1 MGRETA
7 PPEGE
12 EDMEKTAEQET
23 AKTFQRTRMVVMAAA
38 FAALACVATMVV
50 KVPSPTG
57 GYMNLGD
64 TVVLLGGYL
73 LGPAWGAL
81 AGSIGPALAD
91 VLLGSPIYAPATL
104 VIKAGMA
111 ALAAACHQAFG
122 KGRGPLGLAACGIMG
137 ELPMVVG
144 YWLYDALLLG
154 SAAGAAAGIPS
165 NLVQAA
171 FGIAASTLLA
181 AALGRSAYVRR
192 SSPAVSR
199 NRKKLPG
206 GPLARRGAL
215 RLRENLKDACGGG
228 PLARRPDPEGG
239 RMAQSPR
246 PGPQARSPE
255 REAPSGF

>member
-1 MGRETA
+1 
-7 PPEGE
+7 
-12 EDMEKTAEQET
+12 MEKTVEQET

-122 KGRGPLGLAACGIMG
+122 KGRGPLGLAACGIG
-137 ELPMVVG
+137 G
-144 YWLYDALLLG
+144 LLAVRRP
-154 SAAGAAAGIPS
+154 AAGERGWCRGGYPQQSGAGC
-165 NLVQAA
+165 L
-171 FGIAASTLLA
+171 
-181 AALGRSAYVRR
+181 RHRR
-192 SSPAVSR
+192 LHTAGGGSGPQRLRPAGVPPAVIPATW
-199 NRKKLPG
+199 KKAPPAG
-206 GPLARRGAL
+206 QRPAGGAL

-228 PLARRPDPEGG
+228 PLARRRTPEGG

>member
-1 MGRETA
+1 
-7 PPEGE
+7 
-12 EDMEKTAEQET
+12 MEKTAERELG
-23 AKTFQRTRMVVMAAA
+23 KTSQRTRMVVMTAA

-91 VLLGSPIYAPATL
+91 VLLGAPLYAPATL

-111 ALAAACHQAFG
+111 ALAAVCWQTFG
-122 KGRGPLGLAACGIMG
+122 RGHGPLGLVACGIVG
-137 ELPMVVG
+137 ELPMVLG
-144 YWLYDALLLG
+144 YWLYDALLMG
-154 SAAGAAAGIPS
+154 SLTGAAAGIPS

-181 AALGRSAYVRR
+181 AALGRSAYIRR
-192 SSPAVSR
+192 EFSW
-199 NRKKLPG
+199 L
-206 GPLARRGAL
+206 
-215 RLRENLKDACGGG
+215 
-228 PLARRPDPEGG
+228 
-239 RMAQSPR
+239 
-246 PGPQARSPE
+246 
-255 REAPSGF
+255 

>member
-1 MGRETA
+1 
-7 PPEGE
+7 
-12 EDMEKTAEQET
+12 MEKTAERELG
-23 AKTFQRTRMVVMAAA
+23 KTSRRTRMIVMTAA

-73 LGPAWGAL
+73 LGPGWGAL

-91 VLLGSPIYAPATL
+91 VLLGSPVYAPATL

-111 ALAAACHQAFG
+111 ALAAVCWQFLG
-122 KGRGPLGLAACGIMG
+122 KGRGPLGMAACGVVG

-144 YWLYDALLLG
+144 YWLYDGVLMG
-154 SAAGAAAGIPS
+154 SLAGAAAGIPS

-192 SSPAVSR
+192 GV
-199 NRKKLPG
+199 
-206 GPLARRGAL
+206 
-215 RLRENLKDACGGG
+215 
-228 PLARRPDPEGG
+228 
-239 RMAQSPR
+239 PR
-246 PGPQARSPE
+246 P
-255 REAPSGF
+255 

>member
-12 EDMEKTAEQET
+12 EDMEKTVEQET

-38 FAALACVATMVV
+38 FAALACV
-50 KVPSPTG
+50 
-57 GYMNLGD
+57 
-64 TVVLLGGYL
+64 
-73 LGPAWGAL
+73 
-81 AGSIGPALAD
+81 ALAD

-192 SSPAVSR
+192 EFP
-199 NRKKLPG
+199 
-206 GPLARRGAL
+206 
-215 RLRENLKDACGGG
+215 RL
-228 PLARRPDPEGG
+228 
-239 RMAQSPR
+239 
-246 PGPQARSPE
+246 
-255 REAPSGF
+255 

>member
-1 MGRETA
+1 
-7 PPEGE
+7 
-12 EDMEKTAEQET
+12 MEKTAERELG
-23 AKTFQRTRMVVMAAA
+23 KTSRRTRMIVMTAA

-73 LGPAWGAL
+73 LGPGWGAL

-91 VLLGSPIYAPATL
+91 VLLGSPVYAPATL

-111 ALAAACHQAFG
+111 ALAAVCWQFLG
-122 KGRGPLGLAACGIMG
+122 KGRGPLGMAACGVVG

-144 YWLYDALLLG
+144 YWMYDGVLMG
-154 SAAGAAAGIPS
+154 SLAGAAAGIPS

-192 SSPAVSR
+192 EFP
-199 NRKKLPG
+199 
-206 GPLARRGAL
+206 
-215 RLRENLKDACGGG
+215 RL
-228 PLARRPDPEGG
+228 
-239 RMAQSPR
+239 
-246 PGPQARSPE
+246 
-255 REAPSGF
+255 

>member
-1 MGRETA
+1 
-7 PPEGE
+7 
-12 EDMEKTAEQET
+12 MEKTAEQET

-122 KGRGPLGLAACGIMG
+122 KGRGPLGLAACGIVG

-154 SAAGAAAGIPS
+154 LDSAPVAAFVAGVLVGISAEITARLRKGPAIVYATMGVIPLVPGYGLYRTMEYMVQTDYMQALAAGMETALVAGAIALS
-165 NLVQAA
+165 LGFSTVVARNA
-171 FGIAASTLLA
+171 FRLLG
-181 AALGRSAYVRR
+181 LRHH
-192 SSPAVSR
+192 
-199 NRKKLPG
+199 
-206 GPLARRGAL
+206 RG
-215 RLRENLKDACGGG
+215 
-228 PLARRPDPEGG
+228 
-239 RMAQSPR
+239 
-246 PGPQARSPE
+246 
-255 REAPSGF
+255 